1 MLLILMYLLAI
12 CVASL
17 VKCLFKFL
25 SILLLDYFLI
35 VELRVM
41 ITLNSSPSVD
51 MELPCGSYNKEAA
64 CNAGDPGSILGSG
77 KSSGEGNGN
86 PLQYS
91 CLENPIDSGS
101 GGLQSM
107 GLQRAGHD

>member
-17 VKCLFKFL
+17 VKRLFKFL

-51 MELPCGSYNKEAA
+51 MKLPCGSYNKEAA

-91 CLENPIDSGS
+91 CLENPTEMSLVGY
-101 GGLQSM
+101 
-107 GLQRAGHD
+107 RPWGHKE